1 MSVNQ
6 GFYHS
11 LDYIMNKMNQA
22 RDTKQSIITAV
33 NSSEYIMEKIKRIEE
48 KAWTE
53 IKEEKEE
60 KVENLHFEP
69 NEIEPIMLK
78 NEDRDEGR

>member
-53 IKEEKEE
+53 EKEQ

-69 NEIEPIMLK
+69 NEIEPIILK
-78 NEDRDEGR
+78 DEDRDEER

>member
-6 GFYHS
+6 GFYHP
-11 LDYIMNKMNQA
+11 LEYIMTKMNQA
-22 RDTKQSIITAV
+22 RDTKQSIIAAV
-33 NSSEYIMEKIKRIEE
+33 NSSEYIMEKIKKIEE

-53 IKEEKEE
+53 VREER
-60 KVENLHFEP
+60 VENLHFEP

-78 NEDRDEGR
+78 NEEREDEER

>member
-6 GFYHS
+6 GFYRS
-11 LDYIMNKMNQA
+11 LEYIMTKMNQA
-22 RDTKQSIITAV
+22 RDTKQSIITTV

-53 IKEEKEE
+53 EKEQ

-69 NEIEPIMLK
+69 NEIEPIILK
-78 NEDRDEGR
+78 SKDRDEER

>member
-6 GFYHS
+6 GFYRS
-11 LDYIMNKMNQA
+11 LEYIMTKMNQA

-53 IKEEKEE
+53 EKEQ

-69 NEIEPIMLK
+69 NEIEPIILK
-78 NEDRDEGR
+78 SKGRDEER